1 MYEASFLIR
10 IKVCSSIQIRSYPRF
25 ISGISMSLA
34 RRCSASP
41 EIISSLDI
49 QGNFKV
55 QSGRYFASP
64 TEVAN
69 DAPVPIGKQHRIP
82 PQFDVDF
89 KLAF

>member
-1 MYEASFLIR
+1 MYEISVLIR

-34 RRCSASP
+34 RRCSTSL
-41 EIISSLDI
+41 ESVSSLDS
-49 QGNFKV
+49 QGNFEV
-55 QSGRYFASP
+55 QPGRNFASP